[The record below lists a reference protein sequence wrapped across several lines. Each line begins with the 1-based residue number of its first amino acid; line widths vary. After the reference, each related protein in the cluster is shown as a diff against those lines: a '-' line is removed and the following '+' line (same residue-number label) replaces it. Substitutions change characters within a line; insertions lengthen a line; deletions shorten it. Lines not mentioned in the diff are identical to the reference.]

1 MFMKENPD
9 RKKNLETFFRECN
22 SIETPFNDA
31 DHSVS
36 LDLKCYNTKN
46 NFNFSKLTIN
56 KNSLLVTVHLGITS
70 LSKHFDDNNLLV

>member
-9 RKKNLETFFRECN
+9 RKKKSRNIFRECN

-31 DHSVS
+31 DLSVS